1 MTLSVSYLGN
11 TRRSTLIDFVG
22 VLGRKILDIFSGAAA
37 PKACCTVDWA
47 TGMVLKLNGSLIMGC
62 SDRS

>member
-1 MTLSVSYLGN
+1 VSYLGN

-22 VLGRKILDIFSGAAA
+22 VLGRKILDIFELVRQA

-47 TGMVLKLNGSLIMGC
+47 TGMVLKLNGSLITGVF
-62 SDRS
+62 